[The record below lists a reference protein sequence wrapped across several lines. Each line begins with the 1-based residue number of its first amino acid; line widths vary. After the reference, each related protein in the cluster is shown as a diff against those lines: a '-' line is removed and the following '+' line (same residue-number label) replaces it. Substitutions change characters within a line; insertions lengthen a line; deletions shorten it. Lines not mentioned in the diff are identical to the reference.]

1 MNEPQVTTRVI
12 ISAEPL
18 DVAALGASV
27 GSPESGASVVFT
39 GTARNHSPGREGVT
53 HLEYEAYPEHV
64 EAKIAEIV
72 DDARNRWPLH
82 HVAVA
87 HRTGRVEIGEPSVVV
102 ALSSAHRQAAF
113 AGCRFIIDELKARAP
128 IWKKETWSAGSE
140 WVEGA

>member
-1 MNEPQVTTRVI
+1 M
-12 ISAEPL
+12 
-18 DVAALGASV
+18 
-27 GSPESGASVVFT
+27 VFT

-64 EAKIAEIV
+64 EAKIVEII
-72 DDARNRWPLH
+72 DDARTRWPLH

-102 ALSSAHRQAAF
+102 AVSSAHRREAF
-113 AGCRFIIDELKARAP
+113 AGCSFIIDELKGRAP